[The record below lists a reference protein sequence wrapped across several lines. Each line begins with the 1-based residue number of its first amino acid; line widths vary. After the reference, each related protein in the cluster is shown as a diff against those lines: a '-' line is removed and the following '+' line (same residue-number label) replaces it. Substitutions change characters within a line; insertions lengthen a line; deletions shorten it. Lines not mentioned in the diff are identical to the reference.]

1 MDFRDIDDSIDEMW
15 EMEQTERFSR
25 SDPPRGGCPGCSYGF
40 WKFVAIAIMVYWFI
54 DLIFGK

>member
-25 SDPPRGGCPGCSYGF
+25 SDPPRGGRPGCSYGF
-40 WKFVAIAIMVYWFI
+40 WKLVAIAIMVYWFI